1 MAKNSP
7 FYDSKREE
15 YERKHKPFKPL
26 LSDIKKSKPILSKAK
41 YKDSKLFKPIIDKK
55 SDKFKNSKWTQPILK
70 SFKEKQKEKGTQSK
84 WTQPLLKKPYKHE
97 KYSEE
102 KQKQIR
108 RLRRFIKSAQERG
121 YEFDDNIIDL
131 ALSADEL
138 KKITPKE
145 LYKKASFY
153 DELSGEI
160 FSGEEGRK
168 IENYRRTK
176 KAQETR
182 ENNKTELEI
191 NTEDNEEVFADESED
206 YLDDDLVNS
215 EYKDYENEYEREQR
229 KAEYNPNT
237 DIQDNK
243 QFKNTNET
251 EEYYSDEFD
260 IIEAGIEAL
269 PDTFW
274 TNGEALQLQWIKGA
288 LLASWHAI
296 LNEYSAQENGLY
308 ELHEYITDE
317 NVLEKI
323 NALETAIGDSE
334 ASPILNS
341 IQELITIFNAGRP
354 LDAEMSA
361 QLEIY
366 NDYFDYGY

>member
-1 MAKNSP
+1 MAQNSP

-41 YKDSKLFKPIIDKK
+41 YKDKKLFKPIIDKK
-55 SDKFKNSKWTQPILK
+55 SDKFKNSKWTQPLLK

-84 WTQPLLKKPYKHE
+84 WTQPLLKQSYKHE

-102 KQKQIR
+102 KKKQIQ
-108 RLRRFIKSAQERG
+108 RLRRFIKSAESRG

-237 DIQDNK
+237 DIQDNN

-251 EEYYSDEFD
+251 DEYYSDEFD
-260 IIEAGIEAL
+260 IIEASIEAI

-274 TNGEALQLQWIKGA
+274 CDGEGHDLIQPRQM
-288 LLASWHAI
+288 LLNSWYNLLHR
-296 LNEYSAQENGLY
+296 YSEKKSLY
-308 ELHEYITDE
+308 EVHNYITDKDVME
-317 NVLEKI
+317 RFHQLEYRLGES
-323 NALETAIGDSE
+323 NFE
-334 ASPILNS
+334 AVMSA
-341 IQELITIFNAGRP
+341 IQELATIFNLGRP
-354 LDAEMSA
+354 LDAETSA
-361 QLEIY
+361 KLESL
-366 NDYFDYGY
+366 NDYFDNGY